1 MGHVKDG
8 ILYIVGLEKMVPV
21 TLSVKSME
29 YPDIEEILSEIS
41 SRNTLIPVDP
51 DIFITTASDRKMIN
65 SVVAGVFC
73 GSDIFDIQKEDFQL
87 AIKTMF
93 PEKTVVRN
101 IEYFEKGF
109 DFAREYMK
117 KYKIVVD

>member
-1 MGHVKDG
+1 
-8 ILYIVGLEKMVPV
+8 
-21 TLSVKSME
+21 
-29 YPDIEEILSEIS
+29 
-41 SRNTLIPVDP
+41 
-51 DIFITTASDRKMIN
+51 MIN

-93 PEKTVVRN
+93 PEKSVVRN

-117 KYKIVVD
+117 KYNIVVD